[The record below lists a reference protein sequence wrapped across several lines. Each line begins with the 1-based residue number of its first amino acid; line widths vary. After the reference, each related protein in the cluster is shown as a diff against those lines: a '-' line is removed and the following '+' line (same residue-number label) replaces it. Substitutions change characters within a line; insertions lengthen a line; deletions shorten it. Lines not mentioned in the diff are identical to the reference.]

1 MATSEVPDQSYTMAW
16 SDGRGEVKFFERS
29 DGSRLRYFTAGT
41 GPPLVLLHTVRTQ
54 LDYFQRVIPRLWDA
68 FTIYAPDFPGMGWSD
83 IVPGAGYQESDLR
96 SAVVEFITGLDLRN
110 VVLAGESM
118 GASIALLASID
129 LQDNVSHVIAFNPYD
144 YRGGLERGNWF
155 ARLIGTGVRLP
166 ISGPIFA
173 RLENWL
179 ILRGVLWGGFADR
192 HNLSNEFVAELRRSG
207 RRRGYPTV
215 ARAIVRILSGLRRAR
230 PRYAEVGVPVT
241 LVYTERD
248 WSRPADRAAVAEL
261 LPNAETI
268 TVPDAG
274 HFSALERP
282 TDMIRI
288 LRRAAGVEPSHKRDL
303 KA

>member
-1 MATSEVPDQSYTMAW
+1 MLLSEIPDQKYTMAW
-16 SDGRGEVKFFERS
+16 SDGRGEVKFFRRS

-83 IVPGAGYQESDLR
+83 IVPGARYEEPDLR
-96 SAVVEFITGLDLRN
+96 RAVVEFIEGLDLRN
-110 VVLAGESM
+110 IALAGESM
-118 GASIALLASID
+118 GATIALLASID
-129 LQDNVSHVIAFNPYD
+129 LKDNVSRAIAFNPYD
-144 YRGGLERGNWF
+144 YPEGLERGNWL

-166 ISGPIFA
+166 VSGPIFA

-179 ILRGVLWGGFADR
+179 ILRGVLRGGVADR
-192 HNLSNEFVAELRRSG
+192 HNLSNEFLAELRRSG

-215 ARAIVRILSGLRRAR
+215 ARAIMRNLNGLRQAR
-230 PRYAEVGVPVT
+230 MRYTEVQVPVT

-248 WSRPADRAAVAEL
+248 WSRPVERAEVARL
-261 LPNAETI
+261 LTNVETI
-268 TVPDAG
+268 NLPDAG

-288 LRRAAGVEPSHKRDL
+288 LRHSAVAAAES
-303 KA
+303 

>member
-1 MATSEVPDQSYTMAW
+1 MLLSEIPDQKYTMAW
-16 SDGRGEVKFFERS
+16 SDGRGEVKFFVRS

-83 IVPGAGYQESDLR
+83 IVPGARYEEPDLR
-96 SAVVEFITGLDLRN
+96 SAVVEFIKGLDLRN
-110 VVLAGESM
+110 IALAGESM
-118 GASIALLASID
+118 GATIALLASID
-129 LQDNVSHVIAFNPYD
+129 LKDNVSRAIAFNPYD
-144 YRGGLERGNWF
+144 YPGGLERGNWL

-166 ISGPIFA
+166 VSGPIFA

-179 ILRGVLWGGFADR
+179 ILRGVLRGGVADR
-192 HNLSNEFVAELRRSG
+192 HNLSNEFLAELRRSG

-215 ARAIVRILSGLRRAR
+215 ARAIMRNLNGLRQAR
-230 PRYAEVGVPVT
+230 MRYTEVQVPVT

-248 WSRPADRAAVAEL
+248 WSRPVERAEVARL
-261 LPNAETI
+261 LTNVETI
-268 TVPDAG
+268 NLPDAG

-288 LRRAAGVEPSHKRDL
+288 LRHGAAAAAES
-303 KA
+303 

>member
-1 MATSEVPDQSYTMAW
+1 MPLREIPDQSYTMVW

-54 LDYFQRVIPRLWDA
+54 LDYFQRVIPQLWDT
-68 FTIYAPDFPGMGWSD
+68 FTIYALDFPGMGWSD
-83 IVPGAGYQESDLR
+83 IVPGARYQEPELR
-96 SAVVEFITGLDLRN
+96 GAVVEFIKGLGLRN
-110 VVLAGESM
+110 VAVAGESM
-118 GASIALLASID
+118 GAAIALLASID

-144 YRGGLERGNWF
+144 YRGGLERGNWL

-166 ISGPIFA
+166 VSGPIFA
-173 RLENWL
+173 RMENSL

-192 HNLSNEFVAELRRSG
+192 HNLSKDFVAELRRSG

-215 ARAIVRILSGLRRAR
+215 GRAIMRNLSGLRQAR
-230 PRYAEVGVPVT
+230 TRYAEVDVPVT

-248 WSRPADRAAVAEL
+248 WSRPVERAEVARQL
-261 LPNAETI
+261 TNVETI
-268 TVPDAG
+268 TLPDAG

-282 TDMIRI
+282 SDMIRV
-288 LRRAAGVEPSHKRDL
+288 LRSTAGAGP
-303 KA
+303 